1 MQSIISEYLGKKLN
15 ILDLQDE
22 LQKLIKEYNKCTGR
36 YLFVHAADTTKGSI
50 QGVVVSLV
58 QDDFYTIQDLL
69 RECKSTAIDFYLETP
84 GGSGEAAEEIA
95 KFLRRKFSE
104 VNFVIAGEAKSAGT
118 ILALSGDNIYMTG
131 TGSLGPIDAQV
142 KIGRYVGSAHDY
154 KEWIE
159 NKKEEALK
167 NKALNPVDALIIAQ
181 ISPLELAGVINALE
195 FAKDLVKEWLEKY
208 KFKKWTVTETRKII
222 VTDEMRKARAN
233 EIAEKLCNHTKWR
246 SHGRS
251 LNLNDLKD
259 DLIIENVDKD
269 AKLSDL
275 VYRIKTVIRFIF
287 DTSTI
292 FKLYYSEDLRI
303 ARNFAPQQP
312 GLFQLPLLPQP
323 FPVVP
328 QQGVN
333 PPAPFDNAKIQ
344 LKCPKCGKHHEIMGY
359 FSTTSAEIAEKQ
371 LPINPNVKDNDV
383 FICDNCNF
391 VTDLKPIKASLELQA
406 QKKLIFK

>member
-1 MQSIISEYLGKKLN
+1 MYAGDI
-15 ILDLQDE
+15 
-22 LQKLIKEYNKCTGR
+22 
-36 YLFVHAADTTKGSI
+36 TKGTI
-50 QGVVVSLV
+50 QGVVVTLV

-69 RECKSTAIDFYLETP
+69 RECKSPVIDIYLETP

-118 ILALSGDNIYMTG
+118 ILTLSGDNIYMTD

-142 KIGRYVGSAHDY
+142 KIGRSYGSAHDY

-159 NKKEEALK
+159 NKMKEAVT
-167 NKALNPVDALIIAQ
+167 NKSLNPVDALIIAQ

-222 VTDEMRKARAN
+222 VTDERRKERAN

-259 DLIIENVDKD
+259 DLIIENIDKD
-269 AKLSDL
+269 AKLADT
-275 VYRIKTVIRFIF
+275 VYRIKTVIRLIF

-303 ARNFAPQQP
+303 AKNFAPQQQ
-312 GLFQLPLLPQP
+312 GLIQFPLPVLPQP
-323 FPVVP
+323 VP
-328 QQGVN
+328 QQGKN
-333 PPAPFDNAKIQ
+333 PITPFDNAKIQ

-359 FSTTSAEIAEKQ
+359 FNTTTAEIIKKG
-371 LPINPNVKDNDV
+371 LLINPNVRDNDI
-383 FICDNCNF
+383 FICDSCNF